1 MTMREI
7 MLAIQG
13 HEEQQQITDDIYR
26 RMTFIIAMSGFN
38 GNYVGK
44 KFNKLWPSEQT
55 SKQDVAGKAKET
67 IRKMRE
73 RQAIERANNK
83 LNGRRS

>member
-1 MTMREI
+1 MREV

-13 HEEQQQITDDIYR
+13 LEEQQQITDDIYR

-44 KFNKLWPSEQT
+44 KFNKLWPSEQI
-55 SKQDVAGKAKET
+55 SKQDVADKAKRVIKE
-67 IRKMRE
+67 MRE

>member
-1 MTMREI
+1 MTMREV

-13 HEEQQQITDDIYR
+13 LEEQQQITDDIYR

-55 SKQDVAGKAKET
+55 SKQDVAEKAKRVIKE
-67 IRKMRE
+67 MRE